1 MIPILIPIGLWVGYS
16 LLKNSKAVAPIV
28 PSIEVPGVFPWGTT
42 RPYSIRDAP
51 SPDLPSRDYYPPATP
66 PETIRSASLS
76 TLVGDLVTPV
86 TGALGTKANPAKIN
100 KPAGGSHTYI
110 PETSKADPWGRGS
123 IFVPAGAKIYY
134 ELDPGLLGVF
144 DGKFRVCFV
153 FFGSGVGVVCSLTQD
168 KGTGVYSDEVRVGG
182 ESYSKV
188 FTILSN
194 KKFLFAIDNTGVTA
208 GANDAMWV
216 QVPFVP

>member
-16 LLKNSKAVAPIV
+16 LLKNSKAVAAIAPSIGVPGAIV
-28 PSIEVPGVFPWGTT
+28 PDIFPEMIQSAPAPGLPT
-42 RPYSIRDAP
+42 RDF
-51 SPDLPSRDYYPPATP
+51 YPPATP
-66 PETIRSASLS
+66 PETIRSAALS

-86 TGALGTKANPAKIN
+86 AGALGTKANPVKIN
-100 KPAGGSHTYI
+100 KPAGGSNTYI
-110 PETSKADPWGRGS
+110 PGISMADPWGRGF

-134 ELDPGLLGVF
+134 ELNPGLLGVF

-153 FFGSGVGVVCSLTQD
+153 FFAGAGVICELTQD
-168 KGTGVYSDEVRVGG
+168 KDTGNYSAEVRGG
-182 ESYSKV
+182 YTSYNKV